1 MRAFILTALV
11 AATTVLSFAAP
22 SQAGGYGYR
31 DSGHQYAQD
40 YSYEPVCIIKKVRT
54 YDKWGNLVI
63 KKVRVC
69 R

>member
-1 MRAFILTALV
+1 MRAFILTALL
-11 AATTVLSFAAP
+11 AATSVLSFTAP
-22 SQAGGYGYR
+22 SQAGGYG
-31 DSGHQYAQD
+31 DSGRQYAQD
-40 YSYEPVCIIKKVRT
+40 YSYEPVCIIKKIRT

>member
-1 MRAFILTALV
+1 MRAILLSALV
-11 AATTVLSFAAP
+11 ATTTVLAFAAP
-22 SQAGGYGYR
+22 SQAGGYGYS
-31 DSGHQYAQD
+31 SGYHYSQD